1 MCQAGWIEEMLG
13 SRIAGV
19 DSRRH
24 RLAPDTGSPQHEVGL
39 STLSDTTGRAR
50 PHRGNRASARD

>member
-1 MCQAGWIEEMLG
+1 MLG

-39 STLSDTTGRAR
+39 STLSDTVSEAVEMRSHGEQRV
-50 PHRGNRASARD
+50 HKYNEDD